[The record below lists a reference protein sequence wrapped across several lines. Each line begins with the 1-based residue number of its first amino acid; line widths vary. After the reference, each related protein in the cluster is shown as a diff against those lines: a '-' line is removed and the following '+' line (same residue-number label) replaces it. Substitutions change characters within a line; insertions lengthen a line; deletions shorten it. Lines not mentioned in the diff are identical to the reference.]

1 MMLLAALALSAQ
13 LNAGL
18 TNFERTRPIIER
30 EVGQSQAIDLGMR
43 LVQDR
48 EYLDVVLPSGYSAG
62 DWSETVRTIVA
73 TDLQAVADAG
83 AGRRRPISLESK
95 GMYETFV
102 SSSIDGT
109 WLPVAVYVPPGA
121 SSGAPLALLLH
132 GNPQSETELLGQ
144 PYFRRLADSTGTI
157 LIAPWGRGAYD
168 YEGAAQTDVY
178 DVLRAAQNAL
188 RTDPRRC
195 YLVGYSMGGFS
206 VFKIGPSYPH
216 WTAVMDIAGALLN
229 SGVPAVR
236 FAWRETP
243 VYVVT
248 GTHDASIPSIYA
260 QETAQYLTGMGLPAG
275 LYIQPEGNHGVRTLM
290 PALTS
295 AWADMHAGVIRA
307 SAVPASTASL
317 PSIHSIQV
325 HDTLKP

>member
-1 MMLLAALALSAQ
+1 MLLAALALSAQ

-18 TNFERTRPIIER
+18 TDFQRTRPTIER
-30 EVGQSQAIDLGMR
+30 VVGKSQAIDLGMR
-43 LVQDR
+43 LIQDR
-48 EYLDVVLPSGYSAG
+48 EYLDITLPPGYSAN

-73 TDLQAVADAG
+73 TDLQAITDAG
-83 AGRRRPISLESK
+83 AGRRRPLTLESK
-95 GMYETFV
+95 GLYETFV

-109 WLPVAVYVPPGA
+109 WLPVAVYVPPHA
-121 SSGAPLALLLH
+121 SNGAPLALLLH

-157 LIAPWGRGAYD
+157 LVAPWGRGAYD
-168 YEGAAQTDVY
+168 YEGPAQTDVY
-178 DVLRAAQNAL
+178 DVLRAAQSAL
-188 RTDPRRC
+188 HTDARRC

-248 GTHDASIPSIYA
+248 GTRDASIPSVYA
-260 QETAQYLTGMGLPAG
+260 QETARYLAGLGLPAG

-295 AWADMHAGVIRA
+295 AWADMHAGTIRA
-307 SAVPASTASL
+307 SAVPQMTASL
-317 PSIHSIQV
+317 PSLQSIQL
-325 HDTLKP
+325 HDQLKP

>member
-1 MMLLAALALSAQ
+1 MLLAALALSAQ

-18 TNFERTRPIIER
+18 TNFQRTRPTIER
-30 EVGQSQAIDLGMR
+30 EVGQAQAIDLGMR
-43 LVQDR
+43 LIQDR
-48 EYLDVVLPSGYSAG
+48 EYLDITLPSGYSTA

-73 TDLQAVADAG
+73 TDLQAIEDAG
-83 AGRRRPISLESK
+83 AGRRRPLSLESK
-95 GMYETFV
+95 GLYETFV
-102 SSSIDGT
+102 PSSIDGT

-157 LIAPWGRGAYD
+157 LVAPWGRGTYD

-178 DVLRAAQNAL
+178 DVLRAAQSAL
-188 RTDPRRC
+188 HTDARRC

-248 GTHDASIPSIYA
+248 GVHDGSIPSIYA
-260 QETAQYLTGMGLPAG
+260 QETAQYLAGMGLPAG
-275 LYIQPEGNHGVRTLM
+275 LYVQPEGNHGVRTLM
-290 PALTS
+290 PSLSA

-307 SAVPASTASL
+307 SAVPSTTASL

-325 HDTLKP
+325 HDDLKP